1 MKKIAGLIA
10 FVVFPAVTLLASAF
24 VFQGSDDA
32 ARGVAIELFKSLDE
46 QQKSEALKAFDDK
59 DRFSEVFPAVERKG
73 LAISKLK
80 PEQAALVEKMILAM
94 TLFQLNQFLLNLSYI
109 YLF

>member
-10 FVVFPAVTLLASAF
+10 FVVFPAFTLLASAF

-46 QQKSEALKAFDDK
+46 QQKSEALNTEKHCSMHCRHLIYK
-59 DRFSEVFPAVERKG
+59 Y
-73 LAISKLK
+73 
-80 PEQAALVEKMILAM
+80 AASQLFELLV
-94 TLFQLNQFLLNLSYI
+94 
-109 YLF
+109 